1 MDARM
6 TSNDFVERSEMSL
19 LLWTGYQ
26 VIKFDNSKTF
36 LRLFSPLKSSKLP
49 NFYVRF
55 IFTFNKKSHKV
66 PNFPLIY

>member
-1 MDARM
+1 M
-6 TSNDFVERSEMSL
+6 TSNNFAEQSDVSL
-19 LLWTGYQ
+19 LLWMGYQ
-26 VIKFDNSKTF
+26 VIKLDNSKTF

-66 PNFPLIY
+66 LNFPLIY